1 MSYRINKTNGDLVT
15 ELPDGQID
23 STTTDI
29 TLIGRN
35 YRGFGE
41 IFNENFIKI
50 TENFASTASPD
61 APLKGQ
67 LWYDTNQQKLKIYN
81 GSFFRAAGSPIVS
94 SDRPS
99 LVAGDL
105 WIDNEN
111 RKLYFYDG
119 NQEGDYT
126 LVGPAYDNAQGK
138 TGLEVTSVIDIGSQ
152 ERIVIKVMI
161 AGQLFAVISD
171 SEFRLSG
178 SRKITGYPD
187 DPDDNVFPKRQLFE
201 NGFNLVSESS
211 FYRGTASSARSL
223 VDTAGNTVTTEDFV
237 ASNKNASI
245 NGSLTANNS
254 NGFLVSVGDTVYSQY
269 KVIGTTTVI
278 ETQQDKT
285 DFSVRTRVGNQY
297 TTPIYI
303 DSSESNIGF
312 FTTSPSHTLDV
323 NGGLH
328 ASGDTVID
336 GNLTV
341 NGNAT
346 YINVDTLR
354 VLDKNIELGLLED
367 GTENNDAG
375 VDGAGITIR
384 SIDGAKYLAWQQS
397 NNSWRSN
404 VNFDLTAGN
413 EYKING
419 NLVLSSTELGPT
431 VNTASGLTSI
441 GTLRE
446 LNVDNLTLDENTIS
460 SLSSLDINAAG
471 DISVSNSKIKN
482 LSEPAV
488 SSDASTKSYVDRV
501 IREQPV
507 YFSLDTTQLDNPT
520 LTNPYNDVMSI
531 LESLSP
537 ASEKEDD
544 VRARI
549 HCVSYNGSTITEI
562 DVQSALTKQ
571 FVTIDAESV
580 IQDISFSETNGVF
593 DATPVRQTMT
603 FQVLNGSWS
612 WVDTV

>member
-460 SLSSLDINAAG
+460 SLSSLDINATG